1 MTQVLIVSLGGSP
14 DPIVNCID
22 SLRPERVVFLC
33 SEASREQVDAV
44 LSRVHLPTFDA
55 ERDVEVLQQRLSAS
69 QGEEV
74 INELDQLDR
83 IYSRSL
89 DLIQRVRTEEPGRAI
104 TVDYTGGTKSMTAG
118 LAMAAIDDRAVR
130 ISLTTHERAKG
141 QQALSGHSSPGSVS
155 VAAIQ
160 ARRLRDLE
168 LPALLARYDYDAA
181 RLAVGRIRRLPD
193 QDANTAR
200 FLGRLEDLLVVLDAW
215 DRFDH
220 LQAVNLLVRLGERRL
235 DASLLFPLKL
245 VIGSRR
251 LLDKQAEEDR
261 WPSMRGHGLEA
272 VEDLLR
278 NAERR
283 ASQSRYDDA
292 VGRLYRAMELTAQIL
307 LKIDVKNKT
316 GGAGIDTGD
325 VAIERLPEAIRSAYE
340 QKRDQRAEDGKLKIG
355 LQDSYDLL
363 AALEH
368 PVGLRWS
375 ENRSRLVDRL
385 QIRNNSLFAHGFAS
399 IQYQQWKSLQEAF
412 GGFLQSAIDDALQRG
427 KGTALAQLPSQLQD
441 LLLLE

>member
-1 MTQVLIVSLGGSP
+1 
-14 DPIVNCID
+14 
-22 SLRPERVVFLC
+22 
-33 SEASREQVDAV
+33 
-44 LSRVHLPTFDA
+44 
-55 ERDVEVLQQRLSAS
+55 
-69 QGEEV
+69 
-74 INELDQLDR
+74 
-83 IYSRSL
+83 
-89 DLIQRVRTEEPGRAI
+89 
-104 TVDYTGGTKSMTAG
+104 
-118 LAMAAIDDRAVR
+118 
-130 ISLTTHERAKG
+130 
-141 QQALSGHSSPGSVS
+141 
-155 VAAIQ
+155 
-160 ARRLRDLE
+160 
-168 LPALLARYDYDAA
+168 
-181 RLAVGRIRRLPD
+181 
-193 QDANTAR
+193 
-200 FLGRLEDLLVVLDAW
+200 
-215 DRFDH
+215 
-220 LQAVNLLVRLGERRL
+220 
-235 DASLLFPLKL
+235 
-245 VIGSRR
+245 
-251 LLDKQAEEDR
+251 
-261 WPSMRGHGLEA
+261 MRGHGLEA